1 MHIDERLR
9 LISLSCILQTDYKC
23 AFTNH
28 KKVKLNEYPHCR
40 DTLYLTWLLKKTRAN
55 VKPGNESAYCR
66 YVNKNNWQRI
76 CKIAF
81 KKTKQK
87 KKQNKTKQKK
97 KRLFVFNPLLL
108 RYFCNTSSLLQPTPP
123 WTFYIK
129 HPIPSCLLSMY
140 CYGSPLFVDTKKLPS
155 VFV

>member
-1 MHIDERLR
+1 MHIDERPR

-55 VKPGNESAYCR
+55 VKTGNESANCR

-81 KKTKQK
+81 KKTKQN
-87 KKQNKTKQKK
+87 KKQKTKQEKIAY
-97 KRLFVFNPLLL
+97 LYLTL
-108 RYFCNTSSLLQPTPP
+108 SSLDISAT
-123 WTFYIK
+123 
-129 HPIPSCLLSMY
+129 HPRRCNLPLPGLSILNILYPHVYYQCIAM
-140 CYGSPLFVDTKKLPS
+140 GPLFQLIPKKLPS